1 MPSADTE
8 HGPSSD
14 MVDHGRPRR
23 GPDGGPPGRAQRN
36 FTDPDSR
43 IMPTK
48 DGSIQGYNGQLAV
61 HAGHQIITAHRVT
74 ATAGDQE
81 GLVPLLEAIRRR
93 SAARPAS
100 SRLTPASAA
109 RTTSRRWRRV
119 ASGGTWRPA
128 GASTAMAIRAAG
140 ARSGPVRGWRQCG
153 PGSGAPELSS
163 NVVAGGASGGVLNA
177 RLAVNEADAPDH
189 LAEPG
194 RAVQS
199 PPAALCAQTEPE
211 DHGQRRPA

>member
-81 GLVPLLEAIRRR
+81 GLVPLLEAITATLGRTPRELSADAGFCREDNLEALAARGIRGYLAPGRGQHGDGDPSGRRQIRPGSWLAAMRARLRRAGRR
-93 SAARPAS
+93 SRYRLRKQMS
-100 SRLTPASAA
+100 SR
-109 RTTSRRWRRV
+109 
-119 ASGGTWRPA
+119 
-128 GASTAMAIRAAG
+128 
-140 ARSGPVRGWRQCG
+140 
-153 PGSGAPELSS
+153 
-163 NVVAGGASGGVLNA
+163 
-177 RLAVNEADAPDH
+177 
-189 LAEPG
+189 
-194 RAVQS
+194 
-199 PPAALCAQTEPE
+199 
-211 DHGQRRPA
+211 